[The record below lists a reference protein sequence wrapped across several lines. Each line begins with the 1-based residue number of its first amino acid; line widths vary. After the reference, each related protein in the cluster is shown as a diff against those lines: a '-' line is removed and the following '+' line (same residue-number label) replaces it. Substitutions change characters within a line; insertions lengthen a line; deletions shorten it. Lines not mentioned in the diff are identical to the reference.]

1 MNFLNVLACPEELD
15 VLIKIIKI
23 FLNGVRYIIPIVL
36 IVIGTV
42 DLAKAVLAKDDEATK
57 KEQKHLVTRV
67 IYAIIIFLV
76 PTIVMVIFNVL
87 SKSGL
92 DNGGSQPA
100 SSGTYSSWTEWK
112 ECWKSA

>member
-42 DLAKAVLAKDDEATK
+42 DLAKAVLAKT
-57 KEQKHLVTRV
+57 
-67 IYAIIIFLV
+67 FG
-76 PTIVMVIFNVL
+76 N
-87 SKSGL
+87 KSNLCYYNFPCPNDSYG
-92 DNGGSQPA
+92 NIQ
-100 SSGTYSSWTEWK
+100 
-112 ECWKSA
+112 CFI